1 MAFKTSQRHFLKE
14 KEARQIILDFSKS
27 VNVNAERL
35 FGSKPRIELVEVET
49 TEIFIID
56 RKPVLMRL
64 SGKVFPTLFFN
75 GVFPILPKVTVNM
88 GAVPYV
94 CNGADVMAPGVVRID
109 GDFEKN
115 DILLIVDERFE
126 KSLAIGVALFDSQT
140 MGKLTHGKL
149 VKSLHYVGDKL
160 WNLLKKKFDIV

>member
-14 KEARQIILDFSKS
+14 KEAKQILLDFSKS

-35 FGSKPRIELVEVET
+35 FGSKPRIELVEAQT
-49 TEIFIID
+49 AEIFIIN
-56 RKPVLMRL
+56 RKPILMRL
-64 SGKVFPTLFFN
+64 SGKLFPTLFFN
-75 GVFPILPKVTVNM
+75 EVFPILPKVIVNM

-94 CNGADVMAPGVVRID
+94 CNGADVMAPGVVRVD

-115 DILLIVDERFE
+115 DIPLIVDERFG

-140 MGKLTHGKL
+140 MRKLAHGKI
-149 VKSLHYVGDKL
+149 VKNIHYVGDKL
-160 WNLLKKKFDIV
+160 WNLLKKKFDTV